1 MRRLAFAFALVA
13 ASALPAAA
21 QMPPSIRKPID
32 AAKKAAGNTSKQVD
46 AVNKTGA
53 QIDQPLPAAAAQSGA
68 KAAPGAKGAPAQGT
82 AAATTAAAATKA
94 ATDSAQKRGS
104 ASQAATKGTVTFYR
118 EEFAYSDEGRRDP
131 FVSLMATG
139 ELRPL
144 LADLTVTGV
153 LYDFAAPNR
162 SLAVLVDG
170 TTQETY
176 RVRIGMTLGRMKVAK
191 IGEKDVTFS
200 IDEFGFSRQETLLLD
215 MTSKTAGGAPG
226 RRPQ

>member
-1 MRRLAFAFALVA
+1 MRRLAFAFALA
-13 ASALPAAA
+13 AATALPAAA

-32 AAKKAAGNTSKQVD
+32 AAKKAAGNTNKQVD
-46 AVNKTGA
+46 ATNKVGA
-53 QIDQPLPAAAAQSGA
+53 QIDAPLPAAAAQA
-68 KAAPGAKGAPAQGT
+68 AQAAPGAKGAQATGK
-82 AAATTAAAATKA
+82 AAAAPAAATKA
-94 ATDSAQKRGS
+94 APDSVQKRGS

-118 EEFAYSDEGRRDP
+118 EEYSYSDEGRRDP

-144 LADLTVTGV
+144 LADLVITGV
-153 LYDFAAPNR
+153 LYDYAAPNR

-170 TTQETY
+170 STQEIY
-176 RVRIGMTLGRMKVAK
+176 RVKVGMTLGRMKVTK

-215 MTSKTAGGAPG
+215 TSSKTAGGAPG